1 MSEKKLMSLAA
12 DMFGMDESKDERENE
27 VAVDEVEIEKL
38 IPYRNHPFKLYDD
51 ERFDN
56 MVKSIK
62 EFGVIV
68 PIIIRPIGTEYEILS
83 GHNRVNAAKKAG
95 LLKVPV
101 IIKDSLQDDEAMLI
115 VTKTN
120 LMQRSFSDMLH
131 SERATALQQHHK
143 ALASQGK
150 RTDILKE
157 IETYLKADEIK
168 AEETSRQLGEKLTS
182 VDETG
187 KSYKLS
193 GRTVSRYLRIC
204 NLILE
209 LKERLDVE
217 EIPFVAAVELSYL
230 NNEEQ
235 DIVEEIL
242 SENNFKVDM
251 KKAETL
257 RIYSESKKLNQET
270 AYSILS
276 GDLNKKPKTNK
287 PGTIKLKPKLI
298 NRFFTAE
305 TKQTEIEETI
315 ERALELY
322 FYNEK

>member
-1 MSEKKLMSLAA
+1 MSEKKLMSLA
-12 DMFGMDESKDERENE
+12 DMFGMDESKDEQANE
-27 VAVDEVEIEKL
+27 AAVDEIEIEKL
-38 IPYRNHPFKLYDD
+38 IPYRNHPFRLYED

-68 PIIIRPIGTEYEILS
+68 PVIIRTIGKDYEILS

-101 IIKDSLQDDEAMLI
+101 IIKDNLQDDEAMLI
-115 VTKTN
+115 VTETN

-157 IETYLKADEIK
+157 IENYLKADEIK
-168 AEETSRQLGEKLTS
+168 AEETSRLIGEKLTS
-182 VDETG
+182 AEETG
-187 KSYKLS
+187 KNYKLS
-193 GRTVSRYLRIC
+193 GRTVSRYLRVC
-204 NLILE
+204 KLIEE
-209 LKERLDVE
+209 LQDRLDEE
-217 EIPFVAAVELSYL
+217 EIPFFASVELSYL
-230 NNEEQ
+230 TNEEQ
-235 DIVEEIL
+235 YMIEVIL

-257 RIYSESKKLNQET
+257 RSYSENKKLNQET

-276 GDLNKKPKTNK
+276 GDLNKKPKTNN

-298 NRFFTAE
+298 NRFFAAE
-305 TKQTEIEETI
+305 AKQTEIEETI
-315 ERALELY
+315 EKALELY
-322 FYNEK
+322 FNNEQ

>member
-38 IPYRNHPFKLYDD
+38 IQYRNHPFKLYDD

-168 AEETSRQLGEKLTS
+168 ARKL
-182 VDETG
+182 
-187 KSYKLS
+187 LA
-193 GRTVSRYLRIC
+193 
-204 NLILE
+204 NLA
-209 LKERLDVE
+209 R
-217 EIPFVAAVELSYL
+217 S
-230 NNEEQ
+230 
-235 DIVEEIL
+235 
-242 SENNFKVDM
+242 
-251 KKAETL
+251 
-257 RIYSESKKLNQET
+257 
-270 AYSILS
+270 
-276 GDLNKKPKTNK
+276 
-287 PGTIKLKPKLI
+287 
-298 NRFFTAE
+298 
-305 TKQTEIEETI
+305 
-315 ERALELY
+315 
-322 FYNEK
+322 